1 MPLIRLEK
9 ASVAFGSRPLLEKVD
24 FLIDPGERVGL
35 VGLNGAGKS
44 TLMKVVTKEVLLD
57 GGELWVDPS
66 CKISVLSQILPAA
79 DDRKVWDVV
88 ASGLGDAV
96 RLRAAYDLLANNS
109 DDASMR
115 KLEHLQH
122 ELEAV
127 DGWMLEQRVER
138 VLTRLK
144 LDGDVLMSSLSG
156 GWRRRAALGAALVTE
171 PDLLLLDEPTNHLDI
186 STIEWLEKQLLD
198 FKGGLLFVSHD
209 RAMVNSLSTRIV
221 ELDRG
226 TLTSFNGNYDSYVEQ
241 KEILLEHEARH
252 NALFDKRL
260 AEEEVWIRQGIKA
273 RRTRNEGRVR
283 ALEKLRSERTSRLDR
298 QGKANFSF
306 EEASKSG
313 KLVASLENVC
323 ISYAGKKVV
332 DNLNLMVQRGDRIGL
347 IGPNGSGKSTLLKLI
362 LGELQP
368 DSGEVAMG
376 TKVEVAYFDQLR
388 GQLEP
393 EKSVVDN
400 IAGGREMI
408 EINGRNRHVISYL
421 NDFLFAPE
429 RARTPVKA
437 LSGGECNRVLLAK
450 LFSLPANVLV
460 LDEPTNDL
468 DVETLELLEEILLEF
483 KGTILLVSHDRAF
496 LDNVVTSSLVF
507 EGDGRISPYVGGY
520 KDWLR
525 QRPAPSKVKTS
536 AKNAPVDA
544 SINTAKVKAAT
555 VEPVK
560 KKLSYKL
567 QIELKELPKK
577 LEQAE
582 AQVEK
587 LQAQTLAADFYQGEH
602 SVVSKA
608 LEDLATAEQL
618 VEGLM
623 ERWVVLEE

>member
-9 ASVAFGSRPLLEKVD
+9 ACVAFGSRPLLEKVD
-24 FLIDPGERVGL
+24 FIIDPAERVGL

-44 TLMKVVTKEVLLD
+44 TLMKVITGEVHLD
-57 GGELWVDPS
+57 SGEAWIDPG
-66 CKISVLSQILPAA
+66 CKISVLDQMLPAA
-79 DDRKVWDVV
+79 DERKVWDVV
-88 ASGLGDAV
+88 ATGLSEAV
-96 RLRAAYDLLANNS
+96 TLRKEYDLLVCNT
-109 DDASMR
+109 DDESMR
-115 KLEHLQH
+115 KLEILQH
-122 ELEAV
+122 KLEAV

-144 LDGDVLMSSLSG
+144 LDGDVLMNSLSG

-209 RAMVNSLSTRIV
+209 RSMVNALSTRII

-226 TLTSFNGNYDSYVEQ
+226 NLTSFKGNYESYVTQ
-241 KEILLEHEARH
+241 KEILLEQEARN

-283 ALEKLRSERTSRLDR
+283 ALEKLRTERTSRLER
-298 QGKANFSF
+298 QGKASFNF
-306 EEASKSG
+306 EDAARSG
-313 KLVASLENVC
+313 KLVASLENVS
-323 ISYAGKKVV
+323 ISYAGKDVIK
-332 DNLNLMVQRGDRIGL
+332 NLDLAVQRGDRIGL
-347 IGPNGSGKSTLLKLI
+347 IGPNGAGKSTLLKLI
-362 LGELQP
+362 LGEITP
-368 DSGEVAMG
+368 DSGKVSFG
-376 TKVEVAYFDQLR
+376 TKIEVAYFDQLR

-408 EINGRNRHVISYL
+408 EINGKNRHVISYL

-460 LDEPTNDL
+460 MDEPTNDL

-483 KGTILLVSHDRAF
+483 KGTVLLVSHDRAF

-507 EGDGRISPYVGGY
+507 EGDGKISPYVGGY
-520 KDWLR
+520 KEWLR
-525 QRPAPSKVKTS
+525 QRPKAVQETARSKSGK
-536 AKNAPVDA
+536 PVLVE
-544 SINTAKVKAAT
+544 AKVA
-555 VEPVK
+555 VPVK

-567 QIELKELPKK
+567 RIELEKLPALMESAEKK
-577 LEQAE
+577 LEGLQKQVAAKGFYQKDHEFVADTLAQLAE
-582 AQVEK
+582 VEK
-587 LQAQTLAADFYQGEH
+587 QMEL
-602 SVVSKA
+602 
-608 LEDLATAEQL
+608 
-618 VEGLM
+618 LM
-623 ERWVVLEE
+623 ERWVELDS